1 MLGQEILRTVSSLTH
16 EQRVAFAAGVAER
29 VLDIYAGVA
38 KPYRSSVEAAID
50 AVWTATE
57 IGEGNVS
64 RLRDLRSELEDMIAP
79 YAEEPD
85 LGYSALMAISR
96 AVDAAITGDELMVEQ
111 AALHASSAVDLTD
124 RGEHGAAMEEDAFQR
139 RWLDVCRRTD
149 PSSLR
154 AVFRNLNTER
164 PGWLERWES

>member
-1 MLGQEILRTVSSLTH
+1 MTDALELTGASVQ
-16 EQRVAFAAGVAER
+16 QRVAFAAGVAER

-50 AVWTATE
+50 AVWNVAE
-57 IGEGNVS
+57 LGEASTS
-64 RLRDLRSELEDMIAP
+64 RLVELRAELAEIMTPYVED
-79 YAEEPD
+79 PD

-96 AVDAAITGDELMVEQ
+96 AVDAAITKDELMVEQ
-111 AALHASSAVDLTD
+111 AALHARSAVDLTD
-124 RGEHGAAMEEDAFQR
+124 RGEHGAATEEDAFQR
-139 RWLDVCRRTD
+139 RWLELCRRTD

-154 AVFRNLNTER
+154 SEFRNLNSER